1 MTNPLK
7 HLKPSSV
14 TKHTA
19 LCTVILFLLISSWAI
34 VQYGKSLT
42 PPATISFHGTGE
54 VIVQNDIA
62 EIYVTFSALENDVV
76 VARNEVREQ
85 TNTLHTS
92 LQKHSIPERDI
103 KTTSYAVH
111 PEYTY
116 HPPSP
121 TQPGERK
128 LDGYRVSHTTEIR
141 IRDIDKTGDILD
153 DITDLKPEH
162 IGDLRF
168 TIDPE
173 ERTKLEEEATVLA
186 IQDARAQAKRISRKS
201 KLHLD
206 RVIGV
211 NIHNERSH
219 NDRYYSARS
228 FASAESIELKTPI
241 STGEDLLQKTVTITY
256 ALH

>member
-1 MTNPLK
+1 M
-7 HLKPSSV
+7 
-14 TKHTA
+14 
-19 LCTVILFLLISSWAI
+19 
-34 VQYGKSLT
+34 YG
-42 PPATISFHGTGE
+42 
-54 VIVQNDIA
+54 IA
-62 EIYVTFSALENDVV
+62 
-76 VARNEVREQ
+76 
-85 TNTLHTS
+85 
-92 LQKHSIPERDI
+92 
-103 KTTSYAVH
+103 
-111 PEYTY
+111 
-116 HPPSP
+116 
-121 TQPGERK
+121 G
-128 LDGYRVSHTTEIR
+128 
-141 IRDIDKTGDILD
+141 
-153 DITDLKPEH
+153 LKPEH